1 MSRVNFLQL
10 AVRSN
15 PHKDTRLSDI
25 VYLDQNYRTFKYFLT
40 GSFQNEE
47 TTRKH
52 SNEYSDRSLLPTVD
66 VNDQEETAFLKK
78 LTSLN

>member
-1 MSRVNFLQL
+1 MSRVSFLQL

-15 PHKDTRLSDI
+15 PHKDTKLSDI

-47 TTRKH
+47 PIRQH
-52 SNEYSDRSLLPTVD
+52 SNEYSERSFPPTVD
-66 VNDQEETAFLKK
+66 DNDQEDTVFLKK